1 MRRSTLAGR
10 GRSTLGRRTTA
21 LAPSVRRCCTVA
33 SERHGGATTRSSVRL
48 RLLFQSLERSVS
60 FCLHLL
66 ALRRVGEEGLEAFGP
81 QDGQMVAPDCCVART
96 ETIQLS
102 ARDSFFSSARCD
114 KIIISQIFSIL
125 WKTWE
130 HSLTSS
136 DYLEFQFNFSVIPT
150 K

>member
-102 ARDSFFSSARCD
+102 ARDSFFSSARFD
-114 KIIISQIFSIL
+114 EISQIFSIL

-136 DYLEFQFNFSVIPT
+136 DYLEFQFNLSVIPT